1 MPRAGESPRA
11 GFPYAVPGLLRR
23 LPRLSQPASLS
34 GQPISRRLLVST
46 GAIDVGLAPR
56 LLPPDKDAT
65 RYSVMSI
72 NEGGQAENITDA
84 ASLSMYLNPELP
96 PTSRLVIDSY
106 APAQA
111 REFRWLSSPR
121 RTLKRKVKEA
131 IGQAPEDAMTALRAL
146 LAEFDLRAYET
157 QQASKRWSSAYYM
170 LGLPAAVLTTI
181 AGAAGLASTAGRIPA
196 AIVALVAAGL
206 TTAATFL
213 NKSNE
218 NMQRNRKLSAAW
230 QELAD
235 GVRAVLIQYGQ
246 DMRQYHNDDA
256 RSTEAANSL
265 LKSVV
270 YFNKRKSALLRGD
283 PAPISEEP
291 Q

>member
-1 MPRAGESPRA
+1 
-11 GFPYAVPGLLRR
+11 
-23 LPRLSQPASLS
+23 
-34 GQPISRRLLVST
+34 
-46 GAIDVGLAPR
+46 
-56 LLPPDKDAT
+56 
-65 RYSVMSI
+65 MSI

-106 APAQA
+106 ATTQA
-111 REFRWLSSPR
+111 KEFRWLSSPR
-121 RTLKRKVKEA
+121 RTLKRRVKKTL
-131 IGQAPEDAMTALRAL
+131 GQAPEDAMAALLAL

-181 AGAAGLASTAGRIPA
+181 AGAAGLASTAGRVPA
-196 AIVALVAAGL
+196 AIIALAAAGL
-206 TTAATFL
+206 TTAALFL
-213 NKSNE
+213 NNTNE
-218 NMQRNRKLSAAW
+218 NSQRNSKLSAAW

-235 GVRAVLIQYGQ
+235 GVREALIRYGQ
-246 DMRQYHNDDA
+246 DMRRYHLDDA

-265 LKSVV
+265 LTSAIR
-270 YFNKRKSALLRGD
+270 FNKRKSALLRGD
-283 PAPISEEP
+283 LAPIPEEP